1 MIALFNKHPI
11 DQRDYD
17 VDFSKWLADGD
28 TITSVDATVTPAG
41 ELTIP
46 SVSISGQV
54 VKVWTAG
61 GLDGKS
67 YEVKVAVGTSGGR
80 IKEICF
86 KIRVRDC

>member
-1 MIALFNKHPI
+1 MIGLFNKHSI

-17 VDFSKWLADGD
+17 VDFSKWLADSD
-28 TITSVDATVTPAG
+28 TITSADATVLPEG
-41 ELTIP
+41 SLTIP

-61 GLDGKS
+61 GVDGTS

-80 IKEICF
+80 VKEICF